1 MCQPTSL
8 AGYSDAVARAAHTLK
23 FEDPS
28 MKRTIRPWGA
38 AIIAVSLSLGAAV
51 SAAAAARSVVTIAQG
66 ALLGRTDALGVR
78 SFKGIPYA
86 EPPIGERRWRAP
98 VAASGWKGVRDASR
112 FSASCIQPPWPAHS
126 IYNDRI
132 SHFSEDCLYL
142 NVWAPAHA
150 RRAPVIVWI
159 YGGGLVYGGTWEP
172 YYDGSRFAAHGVVFV
187 SMNYR
192 LGALGWL
199 ALPALSAESAH
210 GVSGNYGLLDQIAA
224 LKWVKRNITAFG
236 GDPHNVTIMGE
247 SAGGLCVAY
256 LLASPLA
263 RGLFDKAIGES
274 LGIYSE
280 PELKRAD
287 YGLPAA
293 EAIGTRIEKAL
304 HANDL
309 KALRTMDAT
318 KLNLGALKAG
328 YLPTG
333 TIDGWAL
340 PHQLVDTY
348 DRKEEAHVPVLMGF
362 NAGEIQTLPGFLP
375 PLPSSSAI
383 YVREIEK
390 RYRGLAREF
399 LRLYPAID
407 VKASMM
413 AAERDAIFGW
423 GAERIVR
430 DEAALG
436 EPAYLYYF
444 DHGYPAARARGL
456 HAFHAS
462 EIPYVFGRIGPGA
475 PSLANWPQAQGRG
488 EEALS
493 NAMIAYWTSFARTGV
508 PTAPGEPDW
517 PSFAPGKRY
526 MHFAQKPEVGR
537 DLMPGM
543 YELNEEVM
551 ERRRAAGDQQWGAD
565 IGVAAPV
572 LPRDSPADQVR
583 APASPRP

>member
-1 MCQPTSL
+1 MKMKIGW
-8 AGYSDAVARAAHTLK
+8 AAAVVGFALTC
-23 FEDPS
+23 
-28 MKRTIRPWGA
+28 GA
-38 AIIAVSLSLGAAV
+38 AS
-51 SAAAAARSVVTIAQG
+51 SAHAKERPTVTIAQG
-66 ALLGRTDALGVR
+66 VLVGRIDAQGIR
-78 SFKGIPYA
+78 AFKGIPYA
-86 EPPIGERRWRAP
+86 KPPTGARRWRAP
-98 VAASGWKGVRDASR
+98 VAASGWTGARDAGR
-112 FSASCIQPPWPAHS
+112 FGVSCIQPPWPTHS
-126 IYNDRI
+126 IYNDGI
-132 SHFSEDCLYL
+132 VHFSEDCLFL
-142 NVWAPAHA
+142 NVWAPAQA
-150 RRAPVIVWI
+150 RKAPVIVWI
-159 YGGGLVYGGTWEP
+159 YGGGLVYGSTWEP

-199 ALPALSAESAH
+199 ALPALSAESPH
-210 GVSGNYGLLDQIAA
+210 GDSGNYGLLDQIAA

-263 RGLFDKAIGES
+263 HGLFDKAIGES

-280 PELKRAD
+280 PELKRPD
-287 YGLPAA
+287 HGLPAA

-304 HANDL
+304 HAKNL
-309 KALRTMDAT
+309 AALRTMDAT
-318 KLNLGALKAG
+318 SLNDAALIAG
-328 YLPTG
+328 YHPTG

-340 PHQLVDTY
+340 PRQLVDTY

-362 NAGEIQTLPGFLP
+362 NAGEIETLPGFLP

-390 RYRGLAREF
+390 RYRALAPKF
-399 LRLYPAID
+399 LRLYPATD
-407 VKASMM
+407 VKGSMM

-430 DEAALG
+430 EEAALG

-462 EIPYVFGRIGPGA
+462 EIPYVFGRVGPGA
-475 PSLANWPQAQGRG
+475 PQLANWPQAQGPR

-493 NAMIAYWTSFARTGV
+493 NAMIAYWTSFARAGV
-508 PTAPGEPDW
+508 PKAPGAPDW

-543 YELNEEVM
+543 FELDEEVM

-565 IGVAAPV
+565 VGVAAPV
-572 LPRDSPADQVR
+572 LPPALHR
-583 APASPRP
+583 GS